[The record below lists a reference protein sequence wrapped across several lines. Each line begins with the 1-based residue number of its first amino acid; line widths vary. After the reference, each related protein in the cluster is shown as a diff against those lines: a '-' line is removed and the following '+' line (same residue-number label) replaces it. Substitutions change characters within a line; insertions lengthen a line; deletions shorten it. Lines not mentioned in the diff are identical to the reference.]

1 MSEKENCKIILKFD
15 KTLEYISGNKFG
27 REIFEKQLKN
37 IMEKNDEYNKY
48 IVVFPREIKGV
59 SISFTQGMISEIV
72 NKIGREETFK
82 HLKFMSEYSDTLTRK
97 INNDMYY

>member
-1 MSEKENCKIILKFD
+1 MSEKKQQEIILTFN

-27 REIFEKQLKN
+27 REVFEKQLKDKIEN
-37 IMEKNDEYNKY
+37 NYYEY
-48 IVVFPREIKGV
+48 IVVFPKEIKGV

-72 NKIGREETFK
+72 NKMGREEAFK
-82 HLKFMSEYSDTLTRK
+82 HLKFISKYSDNLTRK